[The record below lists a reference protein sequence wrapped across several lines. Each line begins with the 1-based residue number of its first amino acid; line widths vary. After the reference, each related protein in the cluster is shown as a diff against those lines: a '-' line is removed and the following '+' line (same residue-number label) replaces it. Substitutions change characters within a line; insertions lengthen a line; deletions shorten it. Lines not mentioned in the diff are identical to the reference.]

1 MTHHFKVL
9 VRHAGIWARTLHIY
23 ASMAGFL
30 LVLLFAVTG
39 ITLNHQDAGWG
50 EPSTR
55 SFDVTISADA
65 AKGGETSRVEAALQ
79 AAMGIATPSSSFKA
93 YDDEIDVAFHSPGRR
108 IQAIVERA
116 TGHTKVVWETR
127 GGIGIINDLH
137 KGTETGSGVAM
148 DCRPDGGAHRLQR
161 RHRHRHADLSAKAA
175 ASRAGDDAGRDRRH
189 ARHLLVVGAA
199 LIAVA
204 GSAEH

>member
-1 MTHHFKVL
+1 VTHHLKVV

-65 AKGGETSRVEAALQ
+65 SKGGEPSRVEAALQ

-93 YDDEIDVAFHSPGRR
+93 YDDEINVAFHSPGRR
-108 IQAIVERA
+108 IQAIVDRA

-127 GGIGIINDLH
+127 GRIGIINDLH
-137 KGTETGSGVAM
+137 KGTETGPVWRWIVDLTAVLIGFSAVTGIVTLISL
-148 DCRPDGGAHRLQR
+148 PKR
-161 RHRHRHADLSAKAA
+161 R
-175 ASRAGDDAGRDRRH
+175 RAGLVTTLAGT
-189 ARHLLVVGAA
+189 V
-199 LIAVA
+199 AVFVIYWLWVPR
-204 GSAEH
+204 

>member
-1 MTHHFKVL
+1 MTTRIKAF

-30 LVLLFAVTG
+30 LVLLFAITG

-65 AKGGETSRVEAALQ
+65 AKTGEASRVETALQ
-79 AAMGIATPSSSFKA
+79 TAMGIATPPSSFKA
-93 YDDEIDVAFHSPGRR
+93 YDDEINVAFHSPGRR
-108 IQAIVERA
+108 IQAIVDRT

-127 GGIGIINDLH
+127 GGVGIINDLH
-137 KGTETGSGVAM
+137 KGTETGSVWRWIVDLTAVLIAFSAITGIVTLLSL
-148 DCRPDGGAHRLQR
+148 PKR
-161 RHRHRHADLSAKAA
+161 R
-175 ASRAGDDAGRDRRH
+175 RAGLITTLAG
-189 ARHLLVVGAA
+189 AIVIL
-199 LIAVA
+199 AVYWWCVPR
-204 GSAEH
+204 